1 MSPKAFNFVRFWK
14 TISFPGIIF
23 KRSYLFILFLKF
35 FVFDIIGSG
44 ILISTNF
51 CLKADWILSYFDDLN
66 LIFLER
72 IRSGGENSNGILVW
86 TYLSLCF
93 IN

>member
-23 KRSYLFILFLKF
+23 KRSYLFILFLKL

-44 ILISTNF
+44 I
-51 CLKADWILSYFDDLN
+51 
-66 LIFLER
+66 
-72 IRSGGENSNGILVW
+72 
-86 TYLSLCF
+86 
-93 IN
+93 